1 MYIIHFLDLS
11 LRRLW
16 LGVPLDT
23 LAWSECCLAFS
34 EVDPEHQ
41 PPPAAEVA
49 NVPCEATCV
58 CAAVTAAAAA
68 EQVAFLEAD
77 L

>member
-1 MYIIHFLDLS
+1 MVCLAPFLDHSLS
-11 LRRLW
+11 PLW
-16 LGVPLDT
+16 LAVCLAT
-23 LAWSECCLAFS
+23 LAWSECCLVFS
-34 EVDPEHQ
+34 EADPEHQ

-49 NVPCEATCV
+49 NAPRKATCV
-58 CAAVTAAAAA
+58 CAAAA